1 MISRLKFKSIIA
13 LLLCITLTL
22 GAVPQVANAMPGSN
36 IAQEM
41 KEFIFDNVKCKYT
54 EVSSWGSSVNAE
66 IVIENKSDEPIYN
79 WSIDFDYN
87 GTIDNIWNAD
97 IKENSDGY
105 YMIKSKDYNAV
116 IRPNS
121 SVSFGLIAHG
131 ETEKPSIPENINI
144 YDENGLLFSDDSS
157 EENTTEKDETS
168 SENQSTEDVVSP
180 EPEEDIWISFP
191 ERLKALNYTVLTTDN
206 SAFNINAN
214 TLKVKGDVHTN
225 SGFGYSGN
233 SIEVVGNLEA
243 VNKIKLNTSSDKDSK
258 KVSAL
263 VENAAEVEMPII
275 L

>member
-168 SENQSTEDVVSP
+168 SENQSTEDVVSCC
-180 EPEEDIWISFP
+180 
-191 ERLKALNYTVLTTDN
+191 LA
-206 SAFNINAN
+206 
-214 TLKVKGDVHTN
+214 H
-225 SGFGYSGN
+225 
-233 SIEVVGNLEA
+233 
-243 VNKIKLNTSSDKDSK
+243 
-258 KVSAL
+258 
-263 VENAAEVEMPII
+263 
-275 L
+275 